1 MIYNLKNMKSRFG
14 AVYDFFPPAFIY
26 STKTQ
31 EKVKE
36 LARQTNEVGNRS

>member
-1 MIYNLKNMKSRFG
+1 MKARFG
-14 AVYDFFPPAFIY
+14 PIYDFFPPAFIY

-36 LARQTNEVGNRS
+36 LAKQTNEVRKPNN